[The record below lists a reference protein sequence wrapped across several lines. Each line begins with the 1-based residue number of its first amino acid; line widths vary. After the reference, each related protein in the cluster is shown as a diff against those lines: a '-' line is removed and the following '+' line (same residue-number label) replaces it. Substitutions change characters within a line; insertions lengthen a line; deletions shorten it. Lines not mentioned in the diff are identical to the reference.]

1 MQKRF
6 TFMITLLFLLMFA
19 VACSNQ
25 QNTDQSSDTKE
36 TETETVTESKE
47 NVELTISAAASLKDA
62 MDVIQSTYQEEH
74 PEVTLKFN
82 FGGSGSLQQQ
92 ISQGAPVDL
101 FFSAAEDK
109 FDVLVE
115 EGNIAKEDGVDL
127 LGNSLVLVVPK
138 ENQSIKGFEDLA
150 KAEIDKISIGTP
162 ETVPAG
168 KYAKESLEKTDLWK
182 DVESKV
188 VYAKDV
194 RQVLSYVETGNVA
207 AGIVYSTDALVSD
220 KVNIVATADSE
231 THTPII
237 YPVGIIKDSKNYEE
251 AKEFY
256 SYLQSNDALKVFQ
269 EYGFTTK

>member
-1 MQKRF
+1 MQKCF
-6 TFMITLLFLLMFA
+6 TFMITLFFLLMFA
-19 VACSNQ
+19 VGCSNQ

-36 TETETVTESKE
+36 TETEAVTENKE
-47 NVELTISAAASLKDA
+47 KVELTISAAASLKDA
-62 MDVIQSTYQEEH
+62 MDVIQNTYQEEH

-115 EGNIAKEDGVDL
+115 QGNIAKEDGVDL

-138 ENQSIKGFEDLA
+138 DEQSIKGFEDLA
-150 KAEIDKISIGTP
+150 KEEINKISIGTP

-194 RQVLSYVETGNVA
+194 RQVLSYVETGNVS

-220 KVNIVATADSE
+220 KVNIVATADPE

-256 SYLQSNDALKVFQ
+256 SYLQSDDALKVFQ
-269 EYGFTTK
+269 KYGFTTK

>member
-6 TFMITLLFLLMFA
+6 TFMITLFFLLMFA
-19 VACSNQ
+19 VGCSNQ

-36 TETETVTESKE
+36 TETEAVTENKE
-47 NVELTISAAASLKDA
+47 KVELTISAAASLKDA
-62 MDVIQSTYQEEH
+62 MDVIQNTYQEEH

-115 EGNIAKEDGVDL
+115 QGNIAKEDRVDL

-138 ENQSIKGFEDLA
+138 DEQSIKGFEDLA
-150 KAEIDKISIGTP
+150 KEEINKISIGTP

-168 KYAKESLEKTDLWK
+168 KYAKESLEKTNLWK

-207 AGIVYSTDALVSD
+207 AGIVYSTDALGSD
-220 KVNIVATADSE
+220 KVNIVATAGSE

-256 SYLQSNDALKVFQ
+256 SYLQSDDALKVFQ
-269 EYGFTTK
+269 KYGFTTK